1 MNKIKMKINK
11 TKKEKKVVRLLVF
24 FLVLFFVLSLFSNVV
39 FSDDLSD
46 GMGNAVSPGSSS
58 IGSNDAGNTGTD
70 NPSSGSSDTGSNSN
84 SDSSNSNNRRLSIYG
99 SDFKFR
105 QGNSDRPLSISG
117 SDFKFR
123 PKTSKFK
130 DYDFSLSRINEYSDY
145 IYSLTCNCKF
155 DDSCS
160 DFLNV
165 YCANTKDFLPDYLKW
180 TVDFFKNPV
189 NTVCNS
195 FLPNINYKGLG
206 VSLNQESLSDQTM
219 PSNNVNAYIQAAR
232 SLQEDTYF
240 YYFKFYFSPK
250 KEYSSNNIVFKFL
263 ISGAYENAD
272 FDVEESNS
280 GFTLIKTL
288 NTNKNIEKVCMYF
301 DPIPEGFSSNYF
313 CADVVDI

>member
-1 MNKIKMKINK
+1 MNKIKIDKTAKAKKI
-11 TKKEKKVVRLLVF
+11 VRLLVF
-24 FLVLFFVLSLFSNVV
+24 FLILFLVLSLFSNVV
-39 FSDDLSD
+39 FSYLIN
-46 GMGNAVSPGSSS
+46 G
-58 IGSNDAGNTGTD
+58 
-70 NPSSGSSDTGSNSN
+70 GSSDTDSNSN
-84 SDSSNSNNRRLSIYG
+84 SDSSNSNN
-99 SDFKFR
+99 
-105 QGNSDRPLSISG
+105 RPLSISG

-123 PKTSKFK
+123 PKTGKFK

-165 YCANTKDFLPDYLKW
+165 YCVNTKDFLPDYLKW

-195 FLPNINYKGLG
+195 FLPNINYKSLG
-206 VSLNQESLSDQTM
+206 VSLNQDSLSDQTM

-232 SLQEDTYF
+232 SLQGDTYF
-240 YYFKFYFSPK
+240 YYFKFYFSPE

-263 ISGAYENAD
+263 ISGSYENAD